1 MDMLLN
7 FIYAINQKDKQYVPV
22 KETNQSLSEYFGD
35 RTLRGRVTDI
45 SGENAVISFPGK
57 NLAVRMLTPLDLGQM
72 VTVRLKGNTPDQLTL
87 QILSDRGESSFVQLL
102 DRNPESVVKD
112 LNMKQNLQ
120 TMSLV
125 KNAMNYGLPLEKNFL
140 EKALNIFQS
149 THGDMSH
156 DMDIIAFMKMNNLPM
171 SKEIFSLLKNF
182 KENPLPLSERLET
195 LGNNLKQLTEKDGA
209 NPELKKNAENL
220 IKLLDTIPLKT
231 DTGKDEIASSLKNI
245 IKNVYT
251 PPEKHLSS
259 LIKHTEETPGGK
271 EFIMKHLSSET
282 GGESHSVKGFAGNS
296 PAPLT
301 GNMHGTQTGQ
311 EFKLNNLKAN
321 LQEIVLSK
329 NFQLNIGELNKNLIL
344 ELKELL
350 NDLEMED
357 IKVLLK
363 EKSGNNP
370 GVDEIINY
378 IKGEKHIDLKTLLK
392 NNNLFD
398 LNDMDEEIVE
408 KLLSKKLDLKDYIR
422 NMIYEDRETESL
434 LYDTKSAPV
443 KSGDDKLSRAITA
456 ALDNIDNLYM
466 TMKNKSASFGELPY
480 ISLPLPLVIHDQ
492 LKGGELRIY
501 KRNPEGKKTLALK
514 EIKIDLLLETITM
527 GPVEITVQSRGT
539 MSDCKI
545 TVTED
550 EIKEIF
556 EKNLDE
562 LNESLKK
569 FNVTSLTCTTGDV
582 DLSPSPLLPAVPKE
596 KVIRTIDAKI

>member
-22 KETNQSLSEYFGD
+22 KETNQSLSEFFGD

-72 VTVRLKGNTPDQLTL
+72 VTVRLKGNTPEQLTL
-87 QILSDRGESSFVQLL
+87 QILSDRGENSFVQLL
-102 DRNPESVVKD
+102 DRTPESVIKD

-125 KNAMNYGLPLEKNFL
+125 KNAMNYGLSLERNFL
-140 EKALNIFQS
+140 EKALNIFQD
-149 THGDMSH
+149 TGGDMSQ

-182 KENPLPLSERLET
+182 KENPLPLSEGLDT
-195 LGNNLKQLTEKDGA
+195 LGSNLKQLTEKEDI
-209 NPELKKNAENL
+209 NPELKKTAENL

-231 DTGKDEIASSLKNI
+231 DTGKEEIASSLKNM

-259 LIKHTEETPGGK
+259 LIKHTEETQGGK
-271 EFIMKHLSSET
+271 EFIMKQLASET
-282 GGESHSVKGFAGNS
+282 GGKTQVEKGFSHNPS
-296 PAPLT
+296 HMIN
-301 GNMHGTQTGQ
+301 NMQEHQSGK

-321 LQEIVLSK
+321 LQEIVISK
-329 NFQLNIGELNKNLIL
+329 NFQLNIEELNKNLIL

-357 IKVLLK
+357 IKFVIK
-363 EKSGNNP
+363 EKFGNNP

-378 IKGEKHIDLKTLLK
+378 IKGDKNIDLKTLLK

-398 LNDMDEEIVE
+398 LKNMDEETVE

-422 NMIYEDRETESL
+422 NLTYEDKKVENPV
-434 LYDTKSAPV
+434 YDTKTALI
-443 KSGDDKLSRAITA
+443 KSDEDKLSRAITST
-456 ALDNIDNLYM
+456 LDNIDNLYM
-466 TMKNKSASFGELPY
+466 TMKNKSTAFGELPY
-480 ISLPLPLVIHDQ
+480 ISLPLPLVIQEQ

-501 KRNPEGKKTLALK
+501 KKNPEEKKPLALK

-527 GPVEITVQSRGT
+527 GPVEITVQSKGNL
-539 MSDCKI
+539 SDCKI
-545 TVTED
+545 TVTEE
-550 EIKEIF
+550 EIKEVF

-562 LNESLKK
+562 LKESLKK

-582 DLSPSPLLPAVPKE
+582 DLSPPPLVPAVPKE

>member
-22 KETNQSLSEYFGD
+22 KETTQSLSEFFGD

-72 VTVRLKGNTPDQLTL
+72 VTVRLKGNTPEQLTL
-87 QILSDRGESSFVQLL
+87 QILSDKGENRFVQLL

-125 KNAMNYGLPLEKNFL
+125 KNAMNYGLPLERNFL
-140 EKALNIFQS
+140 EKALTIFQD
-149 THGDMSH
+149 TGGDMSQ

-182 KENPLPLSERLET
+182 KENPLPISERLDT
-195 LGNNLKQLTEKDGA
+195 LGNNLKQLTEKDGV
-209 NPELKKNAENL
+209 NPELKKTAENL

-231 DTGKDEIASSLKNI
+231 DTGKEEIASSLKNI

-251 PPEKHLSS
+251 PPEQHLSS
-259 LIKHTEETPGGK
+259 LIKHTEEMRGGK
-271 EFIMKHLSSET
+271 EFIMKHLSQET
-282 GGESHSVKGFAGNS
+282 GGETQMIKSSTGNPLS
-296 PAPLT
+296 PMT
-301 GNMHGTQTGQ
+301 GNMHGTQTGH

-329 NFQLNIGELNKNLIL
+329 NFQLNIEELNKNLIL

-357 IKVLLK
+357 IKVVLK

-378 IKGEKHIDLKTLLK
+378 IKGDKHIDLKTLLK

-398 LNDMDEEIVE
+398 LKDMDEETVE
-408 KLLSKKLDLKDYIR
+408 KLLSKKLELKDYIR
-422 NMIYEDRETESL
+422 HMIYEDRDTENPV
-434 LYDTKSAPV
+434 YDTKSALV
-443 KSGDDKLSRAITA
+443 RSGDDKLSRAITS

-466 TMKNKSASFGELPY
+466 TMKNKSTSFGELPY
-480 ISLPLPLVIHDQ
+480 ISLPLPLVIQEQ

-501 KRNPEGKKTLALK
+501 KRNPEGKKPLALK
-514 EIKIDLLLETITM
+514 EIRIDLLLETITM
-527 GPVEITVQSRGT
+527 GPVEITVQSKGAL
-539 MSDCKI
+539 SDCKI
-545 TVTED
+545 TVTGD
-550 EIKEIF
+550 EIKEVF

-562 LNESLKK
+562 LRESLEK

-582 DLSPSPLLPAVPKE
+582 DLSPPPLVPAVPKE

>member
-57 NLAVRMLTPLDLGQM
+57 NLAVRMLAPLDLGQL
-72 VTVRLKGNTPDQLTL
+72 VTVRLKETGPDQLTL
-87 QILSDRGESSFVQLL
+87 QILSDKGENRFVQLL

-112 LNMKQNLQ
+112 LNMKQSSQ

-140 EKALNIFQS
+140 EKALNIFRE
-149 THGDMSH
+149 TGGDMSQ
-156 DMDIIAFMKMNNLPM
+156 DMDIIAFMKLNNLPM
-171 SKEIFSLLKNF
+171 SKEIFSLLRNF
-182 KENPLPLSERLET
+182 KENPLPLSERLDT
-195 LGNNLKQLTEKDGA
+195 LGNNLKQLTEKQDG
-209 NPELKKNAENL
+209 NELKKTAENL

-259 LIKHTEETPGGK
+259 LIKHTEENQGGK
-271 EFIMKHLSSET
+271 EFIVKHLSTET
-282 GGESHSVKGFAGNS
+282 GKEIPAEKDVAGKTLSQSVKNT
-296 PAPLT
+296 T
-301 GNMHGTQTGQ
+301 GNQTGYDV
-311 EFKLNNLKAN
+311 NNLKAS
-321 LQEIVLSK
+321 LQEIVISK
-329 NFQLNIGELNKNLIL
+329 NFQFNIEELKKNLIL

-350 NDLEMED
+350 NDLEIED
-357 IKVLLK
+357 MKVVLK
-363 EKSGNNP
+363 EKLGNNA

-378 IKGEKHIDLKTLLK
+378 IKGDKHIDLKTLLK

-398 LNDMDEEIVE
+398 LNNMDEETVE
-408 KLLSKKLDLKDYIR
+408 KLLSKKLDLKDYIK
-422 NMIYEDRETESL
+422 NVTHEDRKAENL
-434 LYDTKSAPV
+434 VYDMKSNLI
-443 KSGDDKLSRAITA
+443 KSSEEKLSRAITST
-456 ALDNIDNLYM
+456 LDNIDNLYM
-466 TMKNKSASFGELPY
+466 TMKNKSTSFGELPY
-480 ISLPLPLVIHDQ
+480 ISLPLPLVIQDQ

-501 KRNPEGKKTLALK
+501 KKNPEGKRPLPLK
-514 EIKIDLLLETITM
+514 EIRIDLLLETLTM
-527 GPVEITVQSRGT
+527 GPVEITVQSKGNL
-539 MSDCKI
+539 SDCKI
-545 TVTED
+545 TVTEE
-550 EIKEIF
+550 EIKEVF

-562 LNESLKK
+562 LKESLKK

-582 DLSPSPLLPAVPKE
+582 DLSPPPLVPAVPKE